1 MIESAEPDGVE
12 QQIVVNKVTHSTV
25 HGDLIQA
32 GTYVRQDAPPPE
44 PQWPVLVGA
53 LPVLAS
59 AFQPRAAVRTRID
72 EARAGHETVVLT
84 QVLAG
89 GGGVGKSQLAA
100 DYAHRALRPDGGV
113 DVVVWAPAADPVAV
127 LATYAEAAL
136 AVQVPGAVDAPA
148 EVEPNARRFLNWLR
162 STDRGW
168 LVVLDDVT
176 DFTATGPLW
185 PGSSRQ
191 GNGRV
196 LATTRQR
203 GAHASGGGR
212 ALVPVDVYSVEESAG
227 YLRDRLTSA
236 GFPYLLDERAGE
248 LAEALGRLPLALAHA
263 AAFMVNQH
271 RTCADYLELFHERSR
286 TLDSVL
292 PPEADTELYGR
303 PVATALLISLE
314 AAQRTEPKG
323 LAEAAVRLAA
333 LLDPA
338 GHPRALWTTEAAT
351 DYLARHRTPAESE
364 APAEPAAPEPPANG
378 RTARRRLPRFRR
390 RGPSAEPSDEPP
402 APPPVSADE
411 ALTVLAVLHSYN
423 LIASRPA
430 GDPEVQP
437 WAAPAH
443 REVTIHALTARA
455 ARDTSP
461 EPQQHQVAAIWALS
475 ELWPE
480 EEHTDHRLSTSLRTN
495 TAVLQGHV
503 GDAMHHY
510 PGSLLREKAGISL
523 LHAGL
528 HQAAVTHWSE
538 EVDTLTRG
546 LGPEHP
552 RALTARANLAAAYRE
567 AGRSTEAAALLKQVA
582 VAHEELH
589 GADHPGTL
597 TVLAGLAMSYSR
609 AGLDGDA
616 IALKERVL
624 AARER
629 VLGPLH
635 PDTVSSRSDLAVSY
649 SHAGRTDEALALEQ
663 RVVGELRGHGTDH
676 PNALTARA
684 NLAGSYRQAGRLA
697 EAIAI
702 QEEILAGRERAL
714 GPEHA
719 ETHHSRVELG
729 LSYCEA
735 GRAEEGIPLV
745 ERGSAGLE
753 QVLGADHPEA
763 LGARGDL
770 AVAYRRSGRNEE
782 AAELGES
789 VLQGRSRVLGREHPD
804 TLLSAANLI
813 NAYAESGR
821 TEEALELAEVLHP
834 RQERVFGPHS
844 EPALIGRDAIAVLR
858 IRRGLAF
865 LARDPARA
873 GLDAMAAIAAVG
885 PHVRHRLPTYDD
897 LLEAAH
903 GLAARAAERATE
915 HAAEQAGRAAGQAT
929 EAADERRADGG
940 PA

>member
-1 MIESAEPDGVE
+1 MIEPAEPDGGE
-12 QQIVVNKVTHSTV
+12 QQVVVNKVTNSTV
-25 HGDLIQA
+25 HGDVIQA

-44 PQWPVLVGA
+44 PQWPVLIGA

-59 AFQPRAAVRTRID
+59 AFQPRAAVRARID
-72 EARAGHETVVLT
+72 EARTGHETVVLT

-100 DYAHRALRPDGGV
+100 DYAHRALLPDGGV
-113 DVVVWAPAADPVAV
+113 DVVVWAPAADPAAV

-136 AVQVPGAVDAPA
+136 AVQVPGAVDTPA
-148 EVEPNARRFLNWLR
+148 EVERNALRFLNWLR

-176 DFTATGPLW
+176 DFTTTGPLW
-185 PGSSRQ
+185 PGSSRR

-212 ALVPVDVYSVEESAG
+212 ALVPVDVYSVAEAAG

-286 TLDSVL
+286 TLDTVL

-323 LAEAAVRLAA
+323 LAAAAVRLAA

-338 GHPRALWTTEAAT
+338 GHPRALWTTRAAT
-351 DYLARHRTPAESE
+351 DYLARHRTPADLD
-364 APAEPAAPEPPANG
+364 APAGQETRAAPEPPANG

-402 APPPVSADE
+402 APPPVSRDE

-443 REVTIHALTARA
+443 REITIHALTARA

-461 EPQQHQVAAIWALS
+461 EPRVPQVAAIWALY

-480 EEHTDHRLSTSLRTN
+480 TEHADHRLSGSLRTSS
-495 TAVLQGHV
+495 AVLQGHV
-503 GDAMHHY
+503 GDAMHHF
-510 PGSLLREKAGISL
+510 PGTLLREKAGISL
-523 LHAGL
+523 LHAAL
-528 HQAAVTHWSE
+528 HRAAVAHWGE
-538 EVDTLTRG
+538 EVDALTRD

-552 RALTARANLAAAYRE
+552 RALTARANLAAAHRE
-567 AGRSTEAAALLKQVA
+567 AGRSPEAASLLKQVA
-582 VAHEELH
+582 VAYEQLR
-589 GADHPGTL
+589 GADDPGTL
-597 TVLAGLAMSYSR
+597 TVLANLAMSYSL

-649 SHAGRTDEALALEQ
+649 SHAGRTDEAVALEE
-663 RVVGELRGHGTDH
+663 RVVGELHGHGADH
-676 PNALTARA
+676 PSSLTTRS
-684 NLAGSYRQAGRLA
+684 NLAISYRRTGRLA
-697 EAIAI
+697 EAIAL
-702 QEEILAGRERAL
+702 QEEVLAGSERAL
-714 GPEHA
+714 GPDHPD
-719 ETHHSRVELG
+719 THLVRVSLG
-729 LSYCEA
+729 LSYDDA
-735 GRAEEGIPLV
+735 GRAAEGIPLV
-745 ERGSAGLE
+745 ERGSAGLDE
-753 QVLGADHPEA
+753 VLGADHPAA

-789 VLQGRSRVLGREHPD
+789 VLRGRSRVLGREHPD

-821 TEEALELAEVLHP
+821 TEEALKLAEVLLP
-834 RQERVFGPHS
+834 RQERVFGPRS
-844 EPALIGRDAIAVLR
+844 ETALMGRHAVAILR
-858 IRRGLAF
+858 IRRGRTF
-865 LARDPARA
+865 LARDPGRA

-885 PHVRHRLPTYDD
+885 PQVQPRADSFDD
-897 LLEAAH
+897 LLEAAYD
-903 GLAARAAERATE
+903 LAARAAERATE
-915 HAAEQAGRAAGQAT
+915 KAIEQAAERAA
-929 EAADERRADGG
+929 ERRADGG
-940 PA
+940 PS